1 MRVQLAVMS
10 AISMVVIAGPRMA
23 RADAPPTQ
31 IEIAA
36 LQTAYTD
43 LKIGNHDYK
52 GHRIKALHQV
62 EAACKLLGVVAKG
75 DGHDK
80 QLQSQSD
87 SDLKG
92 AQGQLQTVHNAA
104 AASGQTQLQK
114 HVDKALDEIGLALAI
129 K

>member
-1 MRVQLAVMS
+1 MS
-10 AISMVVIAGPRMA
+10 
-23 RADAPPTQ
+23 
-31 IEIAA
+31 A

-43 LKIGNHDYK
+43 LAIGNHDYK
-52 GHRIKALHQV
+52 GHRLKALHHV
-62 EAACKLLGVVAKG
+62 EAALKVLGVTLTG
-75 DGHDK
+75 DKHDK
-80 QLQSQSD
+80 QKQSQSD

-104 AASGQTQLQK
+104 VSSGQTQLQK